1 MTKIFDFFYRNYQK
15 NKNNIF
21 LNIDG
26 RKYSY
31 EIIFEKISQYEIFF
45 IKNNIKIVTLIDNR
59 SINFITLYL
68 TCSKLGISF
77 APLDHKSMD
86 EDLLNQIYY
95 LNSKIVFCNHKVS
108 ARLKKLS
115 KIDLQFLNINS
126 KQIFKFRASYSS
138 QKYNFFLLSF
148 TSGSTGDPKPIML
161 SQLTKINRASSNIKI
176 FNIKKNIY
184 SLISTPLHHTLAIRI
199 LNISLMNSCK
209 IYICENYSEMELI
222 KIIKNEK
229 INFTIFVSSQINS
242 IVNEIKNVSNL
253 GSLHSIISSSDKLSV
268 DSKKKLLK
276 YFKNPVYEC
285 YGLSEAAVVTNLN
298 IRKSSKHINSVGA
311 PIRGVK
317 IKILNKKKDP
327 TQIGEILCKSQ
338 FIFSGYYKK
347 KKITQDSFA
356 QSYFKTGD
364 LGFIKN
370 RYLYFVGRNK
380 NMIKVKGVSVY
391 PEDIEKKIIKSKL
404 IKECTVV
411 GLSNINEEEKLCLVY
426 KKNYSIKNLETK
438 IKNFC
443 ISKLA
448 SYHIPRYF
456 ISVSELF
463 KNKLGKIDRKTT
475 SLWAKKIIDV

>member
-1 MTKIFDFFYRNYQK
+1 
-15 NKNNIF
+15 
-21 LNIDG
+21 
-26 RKYSY
+26 
-31 EIIFEKISQYEIFF
+31 
-45 IKNNIKIVTLIDNR
+45 
-59 SINFITLYL
+59 
-68 TCSKLGISF
+68 
-77 APLDHKSMD
+77 
-86 EDLLNQIYY
+86 
-95 LNSKIVFCNHKVS
+95 
-108 ARLKKLS
+108 
-115 KIDLQFLNINS
+115 
-126 KQIFKFRASYSS
+126 
-138 QKYNFFLLSF
+138 
-148 TSGSTGDPKPIML
+148 ML
-161 SQLTKINRASSNIKI
+161 SQQTKINRASSNIKI

-448 SYHIPRYF
+448 SYNIPRYF

-463 KNKLGKIDRKTT
+463 IQLVAPPDCDNCDKLIKNGI
-475 SLWAKKIIDV
+475 SNV